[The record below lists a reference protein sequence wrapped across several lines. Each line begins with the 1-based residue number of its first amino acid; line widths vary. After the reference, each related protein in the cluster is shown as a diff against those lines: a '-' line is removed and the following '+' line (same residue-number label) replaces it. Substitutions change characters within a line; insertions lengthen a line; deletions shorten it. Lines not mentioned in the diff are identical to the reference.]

1 MKVRSLFW
9 FLSCILTL
17 ILLIVPVGAVGTATI
32 HGAIYEWDT
41 FEPLENVLIE
51 VNSTPP
57 QAIVAK
63 YGVYSLDLVPG
74 DYEIVATYYT
84 GNTLVASTQE
94 SITISDDGDYI
105 IDLLLLPSYE
115 NEGLED
121 AEITN
126 LSEAFEADSQMIEDD
141 KESPYMTYLAILL
154 LVLVIVLSAYA
165 YSKKKG
171 ANENALVTASPDR
184 DNSGSL
190 PAESLSVDVGEDG
203 SGSIADDGV
212 EPINIATEA
221 ETNAL
226 PDDLRE
232 VLDIVIANGGRITQK
247 DLRGKLRYS
256 EAKVSLIVSDLENRG
271 LVDKFKKGR
280 GNIIIIPD
288 DKK

>member
-1 MKVRSLFW
+1 MKVRTLFGVCT
-9 FLSCILTL
+9 FLTL

-57 QAIVAK
+57 QSIVAK
-63 YGVYSLDLVPG
+63 YGVYSLDLAPG
-74 DYEIVATYYT
+74 DYVIVATYYT
-84 GNTLVASTQE
+84 GNSLVASAQE
-94 SITISDDGDYI
+94 SITVTDDGDYI

-115 NEGLED
+115 NEDLED
-121 AEITN
+121 AEIAN
-126 LSEAFEADSQMIEDD
+126 LSEAFEADSQIIEADTG
-141 KESPYMTYLAILL
+141 SSYMAYVAVLL
-154 LVLVIVLSAYA
+154 IFFVLVLSAYV
-165 YSKKKG
+165 YSTKKG
-171 ANENALVTASPDR
+171 SNEKSLVNTSSDW
-184 DNSGSL
+184 DNDATLQDG
-190 PAESLSVDVGEDG
+190 SLSVDVKEDG
-203 SGSIADDGV
+203 LVGTITDDSETIDIITKV
-212 EPINIATEA
+212 EPPV
-221 ETNAL
+221 L

-288 DKK
+288 DRK

>member
-9 FLSCILTL
+9 FLVCILAL
-17 ILLIVPVGAVGTATI
+17 ILFIVPVGAVGTATI

-57 QAIVAK
+57 QSIVAK

-84 GNTLVASTQE
+84 GNILVASTQE

-154 LVLVIVLSAYA
+154 LVFVLVLSAYV
-165 YSKKKG
+165 YSNKKG
-171 ANENALVTASPDR
+171 ANEDLLVNASSNWV
-184 DNSGSL
+184 NSASL
-190 PAESLSVDVGEDG
+190 PDESLSVDGGEDG
-203 SGSIADDGV
+203 SDSITVDDV
-212 EPINIATEA
+212 EPIYIANGA
-221 ETNAL
+221 ETNVL

-232 VLDIVIANGGRITQK
+232 VLDIVIDNGGRITQK

>member
-1 MKVRSLFW
+1 VKVRTLFGVCT
-9 FLSCILTL
+9 FLTL

-57 QAIVAK
+57 QSIVAK
-63 YGVYSLDLVPG
+63 YGVYSLDLAPG
-74 DYEIVATYYT
+74 DYVIVATYYT
-84 GNTLVASTQE
+84 GNNLVASAQE
-94 SITISDDGDYI
+94 SITITDDGDYI

-121 AEITN
+121 AEIAN
-126 LSEAFEADSQMIEDD
+126 LSEAFEVDSQLIEEDAGSLD
-141 KESPYMTYLAILL
+141 LTYLAVLL
-154 LVLVIVLSAYA
+154 IIFLVSLSVYV

-171 ANENALVTASPDR
+171 ANEGSLVNTSPDS
-184 DNSGSL
+184 DNSAL
-190 PAESLSVDVGEDG
+190 PDGSLSVDVKEDG
-203 SGSIADDGV
+203 LVSTIIDDSETIDTITKA
-212 EPINIATEA
+212 EPSV
-221 ETNAL
+221 L
-226 PDDLRE
+226 PDDLQE

-280 GNIIIIPD
+280 GNIIIIPE

>member
-1 MKVRSLFW
+1 MKGRALFGVCT
-9 FLSCILTL
+9 FLTL

-57 QAIVAK
+57 QSIVAK
-63 YGVYSLDLVPG
+63 YGVYSLDLAPG
-74 DYEIVATYYT
+74 DYVIVATYYT
-84 GNTLVASTQE
+84 GTTLVASAQE
-94 SITISDDGDYI
+94 SITITDDGDYI

-115 NEGLED
+115 NEDLED
-121 AEITN
+121 AEIAN
-126 LSEAFEADSQMIEDD
+126 LSEAFEADSQIIEADTG
-141 KESPYMTYLAILL
+141 SSYMAYVAALL
-154 LVLVIVLSAYA
+154 LVFVLVLSVYV

-171 ANENALVTASPDR
+171 ANE
-184 DNSGSL
+184 GSL
-190 PAESLSVDVGEDG
+190 VNTSPEGDNGVLPDGSLSVYVKEDG
-203 SGSIADDGV
+203 LVDTITDDS
-212 EPINIATEA
+212 ETIDTITKA
-221 ETNAL
+221 ETNIL
-226 PDDLRE
+226 PDDLQE

-280 GNIIIIPD
+280 GNIIIIPE

>member
-1 MKVRSLFW
+1 VKGRALFGVCT
-9 FLSCILTL
+9 FLTL

-57 QAIVAK
+57 QSIVAK
-63 YGVYSLDLVPG
+63 YGVYSLDLAPG
-74 DYEIVATYYT
+74 DYVIVATYYT
-84 GNTLVASTQE
+84 GNSLVASAQE
-94 SITISDDGDYI
+94 SITITDDGDYI

-115 NEGLED
+115 NEDLED
-121 AEITN
+121 AEIAN
-126 LSEAFEADSQMIEDD
+126 LSEAFEADSLIIEADTG
-141 KESPYMTYLAILL
+141 SSYMAYVAVLL
-154 LVLVIVLSAYA
+154 IIFVLVLSAYV
-165 YSKKKG
+165 YSNKKG
-171 ANENALVTASPDR
+171 ANEGGLVNTSPEGDNDALPD
-184 DNSGSL
+184 GSL
-190 PAESLSVDVGEDG
+190 SFDVKENGLVGTVNDDPEIIDIITKAEPPV
-203 SGSIADDGV
+203 
-212 EPINIATEA
+212 
-221 ETNAL
+221 L
-226 PDDLRE
+226 PDDLQE

-280 GNIIIIPD
+280 GNIIIIPE

>member
-1 MKVRSLFW
+1 VKGRALFGVCT
-9 FLSCILTL
+9 FLTL

-57 QAIVAK
+57 QSIVAK
-63 YGVYSLDLVPG
+63 YGVYSLDLAPG
-74 DYEIVATYYT
+74 DYVIVATYYT
-84 GNTLVASTQE
+84 GTTLVASAQE
-94 SITISDDGDYI
+94 SITITDDGDYI

-115 NEGLED
+115 NEELED
-121 AEITN
+121 AEISN
-126 LSEAFEADSQMIEDD
+126 LSEAFEVDSQLIEADTG
-141 KESPYMTYLAILL
+141 SSYLTYLAVLLIILL
-154 LVLVIVLSAYA
+154 VGLSAYV

-171 ANENALVTASPDR
+171 ANE
-184 DNSGSL
+184 GSL
-190 PAESLSVDVGEDG
+190 VNTSPEGDNGALPDGSLSVDVKEDG
-203 SGSIADDGV
+203 LVGTIADDSETIDIITKA
-212 EPINIATEA
+212 EPPV
-221 ETNAL
+221 L
-226 PDDLRE
+226 PDDLQV

-256 EAKVSLIVSDLENRG
+256 EAKVSLLVSDLENRG

-288 DKK
+288 DGK

>member
-1 MKVRSLFW
+1 MKVRALFGV
-9 FLSCILTL
+9 CTCVLTL

-57 QAIVAK
+57 QSIVAK
-63 YGVYSLDLVPG
+63 YGVYSLDLAPG
-74 DYEIVATYYT
+74 DYLIVATYYT
-84 GNTLVASTQE
+84 GTTLVASAQE
-94 SITISDDGDYI
+94 SITITDDGDYI

-115 NEGLED
+115 NEDLED
-121 AEITN
+121 AEMAN

-141 KESPYMTYLAILL
+141 TGSSYMTYVAVLL
-154 LVLVIVLSAYA
+154 IIFVLVLSAYL
-165 YSKKKG
+165 YSKKKVSNKEG
-171 ANENALVTASPDR
+171 LVNTSSEW
-184 DNSGSL
+184 DNDATL
-190 PAESLSVDVGEDG
+190 QDVSLSVDVRGDG
-203 SGSIADDGV
+203 LVGTIADDRDTIDTITKV
-212 EPINIATEA
+212 ET
-221 ETNAL
+221 TVL
-226 PDDLRE
+226 PDDLQE

-271 LVDKFKKGR
+271 LVEKFKKGR

-288 DKK
+288 DTK

>member
-1 MKVRSLFW
+1 MKVRTLFGVCT
-9 FLSCILTL
+9 FLTL

-57 QAIVAK
+57 QSIVAK
-63 YGVYSLDLVPG
+63 YGVYSLDLAPG
-74 DYEIVATYYT
+74 DYVIVATYYT
-84 GNTLVASTQE
+84 GNSLVASAQE
-94 SITISDDGDYI
+94 SITITDDGDYI

-115 NEGLED
+115 NEDLED
-121 AEITN
+121 TEIAN
-126 LSEAFEADSQMIEDD
+126 LSEAFEADSQIIEADTG
-141 KESPYMTYLAILL
+141 SSYMAYVAVLL
-154 LVLVIVLSAYA
+154 IFFVLVLSAYV
-165 YSKKKG
+165 YSTKKG
-171 ANENALVTASPDR
+171 SKERGLVNTFSEVDDDILPD
-184 DNSGSL
+184 G
-190 PAESLSVDVGEDG
+190 SLSVDVRGDG
-203 SGSIADDGV
+203 LVGSITDDSETIDTITKV
-212 EPINIATEA
+212 ET
-221 ETNAL
+221 TVL
-226 PDDLRE
+226 PDDLQE

-280 GNIIIIPD
+280 GNIIIIPE

>member
-1 MKVRSLFW
+1 MKGRALFGVCT
-9 FLSCILTL
+9 FLTL

-57 QAIVAK
+57 QSIVAK
-63 YGVYSLDLVPG
+63 YGVYSLDLAPG
-74 DYEIVATYYT
+74 DYVIVATYYT
-84 GNTLVASTQE
+84 GNSLVASAQE
-94 SITISDDGDYI
+94 SITITDDGDYI

-115 NEGLED
+115 NEDLED
-121 AEITN
+121 AEIAN
-126 LSEAFEADSQMIEDD
+126 LSEAFEADSLIIEADTG
-141 KESPYMTYLAILL
+141 SSYMAYVAVLL
-154 LVLVIVLSAYA
+154 IIFVLVLSAYV
-165 YSKKKG
+165 YSNKKG
-171 ANENALVTASPDR
+171 ANEGGLVNTSPEGDNDALPD
-184 DNSGSL
+184 GSL
-190 PAESLSVDVGEDG
+190 SFDVKENGLVGTVNDDPEIIDIITKAEPPV
-203 SGSIADDGV
+203 
-212 EPINIATEA
+212 
-221 ETNAL
+221 L
-226 PDDLRE
+226 PDDLQE

-280 GNIIIIPD
+280 GNIIIIPE